1 MITLRIRTKVASY
14 LFSLF
19 QPGVLYPYKLPNL
32 QSQVWK
38 KRSYKTEHVMQ
49 QESQGEKVSEK
60 RFNKFN
66 IKKVLYAFN
75 EQEER

>member
-19 QPGVLYPYKLPNL
+19 QPGVLYPYKLP
-32 QSQVWK
+32 
-38 KRSYKTEHVMQ
+38 VMQ